1 MQLKLVDIFGGW
13 RFSVIASGLIIFSHI
28 LYAASQATLHL
39 APNVLPI
46 VIVVAV
52 AFYLFA

>member
-28 LYAASQATLHL
+28 LYTASQATLHL

-46 VIVVAV
+46 VTELEV